1 MLGINRY
8 VDIMTTTAQLPYLA
22 IFLSSF
28 TVALSGCL
36 MPGPLLTTTITES
49 LRRGFI
55 TAPLLMVGH
64 AILEMALIYAIL
76 LGLSPL
82 LNNQWLFI
90 SVSLAGGA
98 ILLGMA
104 WSLWQSLPTLK
115 FAEASV
121 EIIEERNLV
130 LKGIT
135 ITVSNPYFSIWWVT
149 IGLGYIMQSLRFGMA
164 GIACFFAG
172 HILADCLWYGTV
184 AFAVAKG
191 RRFLSPR
198 MYRMLMSIGAAL
210 LAFFACYF
218 FYSGVNGLLLLGGHL
233 KVVK

>member
-1 MLGINRY
+1 
-8 VDIMTTTAQLPYLA
+8 MTTTALLPYLA

-28 TVALSGCL
+28 TVALSGAL

-55 TAPLLMVGH
+55 TAPLLMAGH
-64 AILEMALIYAIL
+64 GILELALIYAIL
-76 LGLSPL
+76 VGLSPL
-82 LNNQWLFI
+82 LKNQWFFI

-104 WSLWQSLPTLK
+104 WSLWRSLPTLK
-115 FAEASV
+115 LAEASG
-121 EIIEERNLV
+121 EKGEGRNLV
-130 LKGIT
+130 IKGIT
-135 ITVSNPYFSIWWVT
+135 ISVSNPYFSIWWAT
-149 IGLGYIMQSLRFGMA
+149 IGLGYIMQSLRFGPA

-172 HILADCLWYGTV
+172 HILADCLWYG
-184 AFAVAKG
+184 AVALALARG

-198 MYRMLMSIGAAL
+198 MYQMLMSAGASL

-218 FYSGVNGLLLLGGHL
+218 FYSGVNRLLL
-233 KVVK
+233 